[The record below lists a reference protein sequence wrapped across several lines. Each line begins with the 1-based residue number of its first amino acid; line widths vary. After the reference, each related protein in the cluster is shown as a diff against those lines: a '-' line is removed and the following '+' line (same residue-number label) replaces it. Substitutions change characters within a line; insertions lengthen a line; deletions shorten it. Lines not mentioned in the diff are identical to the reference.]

1 MASLAHRLAMSRST
15 FAARFKE
22 LVGEP
27 PQRYFTRLR
36 IDAAAAARLRT
47 GVDTLSAVAAG
58 AGYRSAA
65 AFAKSFKR
73 HFGTTP
79 GCTGTSAPGA
89 LLWRNGYRKKRL
101 PAGARVAGSIS
112 VR

>member
-1 MASLAHRLAMSRST
+1 MSGST

-27 PQRYFTRLR
+27 PQRHFTRLR
-36 IDAAAAARLRT
+36 INAAAARLRT
-47 GVDTLSAVAAG
+47 GVDTLSAAAG

-73 HFGTTP
+73 HLGTTP
-79 GCTGTSAPGA
+79 GE
-89 LLWRNGYRKKRL
+89 YRDF
-101 PAGARVAGSIS
+101 GAGSSSSGVTIIGQKAYLPRLFSPVRLAS
-112 VR
+112 VK